1 MHALGA
7 VFVAMSLALCG
18 LEARAH
24 GTEDH
29 AAHSAAAPPAPPAP
43 VANRYGAGYFPNVP
57 LITQD
62 GKTVRFYD
70 DLLKGKS
77 VAINIIYTSCTDEC
91 PLDTARLAQL
101 QRLLG
106 ARMGKDIFFYS
117 ISIDP
122 AHDTPAVLKAYM
134 EKFDVGPGWTFLTG
148 NAADIRAVTKKLG
161 LSRYS
166 DSANKDGHTAILMV
180 GDVPGG
186 QWVRHSAVDNPEF
199 LASSLATFFGW
210 RDLQGRSY
218 TEAQPL
224 NVGQGEYLFAS
235 RCSACHSLGQGDK
248 MGPDLLGVTARRER
262 TWLLRY
268 IQVPD
273 QVLASGDPIAKALNQ
288 KYQNVR
294 MPNVS
299 LGGADAAAIVSYL
312 EGHIS
317 TSAPASPGGPAV
329 RPDGSGRR

>member
-1 MHALGA
+1 MNTIGA
-7 VFVAMSLALCG
+7 AFLAASLALCG

-29 AAHSAAAPPAPPAP
+29 AAQPASAPAAPAP
-43 VANRYGAGYFPNVP
+43 VANRYGAGYFPNVA
-57 LITQD
+57 LVTHE

-77 VAINIIYTSCTDEC
+77 VAVNIIYTSCTDEC
-91 PLDTARLAQL
+91 PLETARLAQL

-106 ARMGKDIFFYS
+106 ERMGKDIFFYS

-122 AHDTPAVLKAYM
+122 VHDTPAVLKAYM
-134 EKFDVGPGWTFLTG
+134 EKFGVGPGWTFLTG
-148 NAADIRAVTKKLG
+148 DAADIRAVTKKLG

-166 DSANKDGHTAILMV
+166 DAANKDGHTAILMV

-210 RDLQGRSY
+210 RETQGRSY
-218 TEAQPL
+218 AEAQPL
-224 NVGQGEYLFAS
+224 KFGHGEYLFAS
-235 RCSACHSLGQGDK
+235 RCSACHSIGQGDK
-248 MGPDLLGVTARRER
+248 MGPDLLGVTTRRER

-273 QVLASGDPIAKALNQ
+273 QVLASGDPIAKALYE
-288 KYQNVR
+288 KYQDVR

-299 LGGADAAAIVSYL
+299 LGGADVAAIVSYL
-312 EGHIS
+312 EAQS
-317 TSAPASPGGPAV
+317 AAAKSASAP
-329 RPDGSGRR
+329 

>member
-1 MHALGA
+1 MQTITAALL
-7 VFVAMSLALCG
+7 VAFFALYG
-18 LEARAH
+18 PGARAH
-24 GTEDH
+24 GTEHHD
-29 AAHSAAAPPAPPAP
+29 AQAGAAPAAPPAP

-57 LITQD
+57 LVTQD

-77 VAINIIYTSCTDEC
+77 VALNIIYTSCTDEC
-91 PLDTARLAQL
+91 PLETARLAQL

-106 ARMGKDIFFYS
+106 ERMGKDIFFYS

-122 AHDTPAVLKAYM
+122 KHDTPEVLKAYM
-134 EKFDVGPGWTFLTG
+134 EKFGVGPGWTFLTG

-166 DSANKDGHTAILMV
+166 DVANKDGHTAILMV

-210 RDLQGRSY
+210 REMHGKSY
-218 TEAQPL
+218 AEAQPL
-224 NVGQGEYLFAS
+224 NVGAGEYLFAS

-248 MGPDLLGVTARRER
+248 MGPDLLGVTTRRER

-288 KYQNVR
+288 KYQNAR

-299 LGGADAAAIVSYL
+299 LGGADVAAIVSYL
-312 EGHIS
+312 ETQS
-317 TSAPASPGGPAV
+317 TSANK
-329 RPDGSGRR
+329 

>member
-1 MHALGA
+1 MHTLARA
-7 VFVAMSLALCG
+7 FAAAFLALCG
-18 LEARAH
+18 SFAYAH
-24 GTEDH
+24 DDH
-29 AAHSAAAPPAPPAP
+29 AGSPAGTDAAAPAA

-57 LITQD
+57 LVTQD
-62 GKTVRFYD
+62 GKSVRFYD

-77 VAINIIYTSCTDEC
+77 VALNIIYTSCTDEC
-91 PLDTARLAQL
+91 PLETARLAQL

-106 ARMGKDIFFYS
+106 ERMGKDIFFYS

-122 AHDTPAVLKAYM
+122 ERDTPAVLKAYM
-134 EKFDVGPGWTFLTG
+134 EKFGVGPGWTFLTG
-148 NAADIRAVTKKLG
+148 NATDIRAVTKKLG

-186 QWVRHSAVDNPEF
+186 QWMRHSAVDNPEF

-210 RDLQGRSY
+210 RDMQGRSY
-218 TEAQPL
+218 AEARPL
-224 NVGQGEYLFAS
+224 NVGSGEYLFAS
-235 RCSACHSLGQGDK
+235 RCSACHSIGQGDK

-273 QVLASGDPIAKALNQ
+273 QVLASGDPIAKTLYQ

-299 LGGADAAAIVSYL
+299 LGGADAAAIVLYL
-312 EGHIS
+312 E
-317 TSAPASPGGPAV
+317 TQSAAKVAAPVSPP
-329 RPDGSGRR
+329 

>member
-1 MHALGA
+1 MHTRAA
-7 VFVAMSLALCG
+7 AFLATFLTLCASG
-18 LEARAH
+18 ARAH
-24 GTEDH
+24 GTEHH
-29 AAHSAAAPPAPPAP
+29 ATEAGAAPAAATTVAKPA
-43 VANRYGAGYFPNVP
+43 VATRYGAGYFPNVP
-57 LITQD
+57 LVTQD

-77 VAINIIYTSCTDEC
+77 VALNIMYTSCTNEC
-91 PLDTARLAQL
+91 PLETARLVQL

-106 ARMGKDIFFYS
+106 ERMGKDVFFYS

-122 AHDTPAVLKAYM
+122 EHDKPEVLKAYM
-134 EKFDVGPGWTFLTG
+134 DKFGVGPGWTFLTG

-166 DSANKDGHTAILMV
+166 DAENKDGHTAILMV

-210 RDLQGRSY
+210 RDTQGRSY
-218 TEAQPL
+218 TEARPL
-224 NVGQGEYLFAS
+224 NVDNGAYLFAS
-235 RCSACHSLGQGDK
+235 RCSVCHSLGQGDK

-273 QVLASGDPIAKALNQ
+273 QVLASGDPIAKTLYQ

-299 LGGADAAAIVSYL
+299 LGGADVAAIVSYL
-312 EGHIS
+312 E
-317 TSAPASPGGPAV
+317 TQSAAK
-329 RPDGSGRR
+329 

>member
-1 MHALGA
+1 MHTITAAFLA
-7 VFVAMSLALCG
+7 VFLAFCG

-24 GTEDH
+24 GTEEH
-29 AAHSAAAPPAPPAP
+29 AAQAGAAAAAAPTP

-57 LITQD
+57 LVTQD

-77 VAINIIYTSCTDEC
+77 VAVNIIYTSCTDEC
-91 PLDTARLAQL
+91 PLETARLAQL

-122 AHDTPAVLKAYM
+122 AHDTPEVLKAYM
-134 EKFDVGPGWTFLTG
+134 EKFGVGPGWTFLTG

-166 DSANKDGHTAILMV
+166 DTANRDGHTAILMV

-199 LASSLATFFGW
+199 LASNLATFFGW
-210 RDLQGRSY
+210 REMHGKSY
-218 TEAQPL
+218 VEAQPL
-224 NVGQGEYLFAS
+224 NVGAGEYLFAS

-273 QVLASGDPIAKALNQ
+273 QVLASGDPIAKALYE

-299 LGGADAAAIVSYL
+299 LGGADVQAIVSYL
-312 EGHIS
+312 EAQAHPHS
-317 TSAPASPGGPAV
+317 HS
-329 RPDGSGRR
+329 SGEHK

>member
-1 MHALGA
+1 MQTITAALLA
-7 VFVAMSLALCG
+7 VLLGLCG

-24 GTEDH
+24 GTEHH
-29 AAHSAAAPPAPPAP
+29 ATEAAAAPPAPAP

-57 LITQD
+57 LLTQD

-77 VAINIIYTSCTDEC
+77 VALNIIYTSCTDEC
-91 PLDTARLAQL
+91 PLETARLAQL

-106 ARMGKDIFFYS
+106 ERMGKDIFFYS

-134 EKFDVGPGWTFLTG
+134 EKFGVGPGWTFLTG

-166 DSANKDGHTAILMV
+166 DAANKDGHTAILMV

-210 RDLQGRSY
+210 RDVQGKSY
-218 TEAQPL
+218 TEARPL
-224 NVGQGEYLFAS
+224 NVGGGEYLFAS
-235 RCSACHSLGQGDK
+235 RCSACHSIGQGDK
-248 MGPDLLGVTARRER
+248 IGPDLAGVTARRER

-268 IQVPD
+268 IQVPE
-273 QVLASGDPIAKALNQ
+273 QVLASGDPIAKALSE
-288 KYQNVR
+288 KYQRTR
-294 MPNVS
+294 MPNVG
-299 LGGADAAAIVSYL
+299 LGGADVAAIVSYL
-312 EGHIS
+312 EGQ
-317 TSAPASPGGPAV
+317 SAAAAKSASGEPHVHSHPS
-329 RPDGSGRR
+329 PTK

>member
-1 MHALGA
+1 MHSVGA
-7 VFVAMSLALCG
+7 AFLTVSLALCG

-24 GTEDH
+24 GTEERSAH
-29 AAHSAAAPPAPPAP
+29 AAPAPAAPAP

-57 LITQD
+57 LVTQD

-77 VAINIIYTSCTDEC
+77 VAVNIIYTSCTDEC
-91 PLDTARLAQL
+91 PLETARLAQL

-106 ARMGKDIFFYS
+106 ERMGKDIFFYS

-122 AHDTPAVLKAYM
+122 EHDTPAVLKAYM
-134 EKFDVGPGWTFLTG
+134 EKFGVGPGWTFLTG
-148 NAADIRAVTKKLG
+148 NAADVRAVTKKLG

-166 DSANKDGHTAILMV
+166 DAANKDGHTAILMV

-210 RDLQGRSY
+210 RDMNAKSY
-218 TEAQPL
+218 TEARPL
-224 NVGQGEYLFAS
+224 NVGGGEYLFAS
-235 RCSACHSLGQGDK
+235 RCSACHTIGQGDK

-262 TWLLRY
+262 AWLTRY
-268 IQVPD
+268 IQVPE
-273 QVLASGDPIAKALNQ
+273 QVLASGDPIAKTLYE
-288 KYQNVR
+288 KYQAR
-294 MPNVS
+294 MPNVG
-299 LGGADAAAIVSYL
+299 LGGADVAAIVSYL
-312 EGHIS
+312 EAQNAHAQPHS
-317 TSAPASPGGPAV
+317 HPSAEQK
-329 RPDGSGRR
+329 

>member
-1 MHALGA
+1 MHTLAAAILGA
-7 VFVAMSLALCG
+7 SLALCG
-18 LEARAH
+18 LQARAH
-24 GTEDH
+24 GAQDH
-29 AAHSAAAPPAPPAP
+29 AAHSAGAPAAAPAP

-57 LITQD
+57 LVTQD
-62 GKTVRFYD
+62 GRTVRFYD

-77 VAINIIYTSCTDEC
+77 VALNIIYTSCKDEC
-91 PLDTARLAQL
+91 PLETARLAQL

-122 AHDTPAVLKAYM
+122 AHDTPEVLKAYM
-134 EKFDVGPGWTFLTG
+134 QKFGVGPGWTFLTG

-166 DSANKDGHTAILMV
+166 DAQNKDGHTAILMV

-210 RDLQGRSY
+210 REMQGRSY
-218 TEAQPL
+218 AEAQPL
-224 NVGQGEYLFAS
+224 RIGQGEYLFAS
-235 RCSACHSLGQGDK
+235 RCSACHSLGQGDRL
-248 MGPDLLGVTARRER
+248 GPDLLGVTARRER

-273 QVLASGDPIAKALNQ
+273 EVLASGDPIAKALYQ

-299 LGGADAAAIVSYL
+299 LGGADVQAIVSYL
-312 EGHIS
+312 ES
-317 TSAPASPGGPAV
+317 QSAHAHSH
-329 RPDGSGRR
+329 SSEEHK

>member
-1 MHALGA
+1 VVLAVLLGL
-7 VFVAMSLALCG
+7 FG

-24 GTEDH
+24 GTEEH
-29 AAHSAAAPPAPPAP
+29 AAQAGAAAAAAPTP
-43 VANRYGAGYFPNVP
+43 VANRYGAEYFPNVP
-57 LITQD
+57 LVTQD
-62 GKTVRFYD
+62 GKTVRFYA

-77 VAINIIYTSCTDEC
+77 VAVNIIYTSCTNEC
-91 PLDTARLAQL
+91 PLETARLAQL

-106 ARMGKDIFFYS
+106 ERMGKDIFFYS

-122 AHDTPAVLKAYM
+122 EHDTPGVLKAYM
-134 EKFDVGPGWTFLTG
+134 EKFGVGPGWTFLTG

-166 DSANKDGHTAILMV
+166 DAANKDGHTAILMV

-210 RDLQGRSY
+210 RETQGKSY
-218 TEAQPL
+218 AEARPL
-224 NVGQGEYLFAS
+224 NVGNGEYLFAS
-235 RCSACHSLGQGDK
+235 RCSVCHSIGQGDK
-248 MGPDLLGVTARRER
+248 MGPDLVGVTSRRER
-262 TWLLRY
+262 MWLLRY

-273 QVLASGDPIAKALNQ
+273 QVLASGDPIAKALYE
-288 KYQNVR
+288 KYRDVR

-299 LGGADAAAIVSYL
+299 LGGADVAAIVSYL
-312 EGHIS
+312 EAQS
-317 TSAPASPGGPAV
+317 AAAKSASAP
-329 RPDGSGRR
+329 

>member
-1 MHALGA
+1 MHTIAAAFLTA
-7 VFVAMSLALCG
+7 SLALYG
-18 LEARAH
+18 PGARAH
-24 GTEDH
+24 GTEHH
-29 AAHSAAAPPAPPAP
+29 AAEATAVPAAPSR

-57 LITQD
+57 LVTQD

-77 VAINIIYTSCTDEC
+77 VAVNIIYTSCKDEC
-91 PLDTARLAQL
+91 PLETARLAQL

-106 ARMGKDIFFYS
+106 PRMGKDIFFYS

-122 AHDTPAVLKAYM
+122 EHDTPEVLKAYM
-134 EKFDVGPGWTFLTG
+134 EKFGVGPGWTFLTG
-148 NAADIRAVTKKLG
+148 KAEDIRLATKKLG

-166 DSANKDGHTAILMV
+166 DAANKDGHTAILMV
-180 GDVPGG
+180 GDEPGG

-210 RDLQGRSY
+210 REMHGKSY
-218 TEAQPL
+218 AEARPL
-224 NVGQGEYLFAS
+224 KTDNGAYLFAS
-235 RCSACHSLGQGDK
+235 RCSVCHSIGQGDK
-248 MGPDLLGVTARRER
+248 LGPDLLGVTARRER

-273 QVLASGDPIAKALNQ
+273 QVLAAGDPIARALSE
-288 KYQNVR
+288 KYEKVR

-312 EGHIS
+312 ES
-317 TSAPASPGGPAV
+317 LS
-329 RPDGSGRR
+329 RP

>member
-1 MHALGA
+1 M
-7 VFVAMSLALCG
+7 
-18 LEARAH
+18 
-24 GTEDH
+24 
-29 AAHSAAAPPAPPAP
+29 
-43 VANRYGAGYFPNVP
+43 
-57 LITQD
+57 
-62 GKTVRFYD
+62 RFYD

-77 VAINIIYTSCTDEC
+77 VAVNIIYTSCKDEC
-91 PLDTARLAQL
+91 PLETARLAQL

-117 ISIDP
+117 ISIYP
-122 AHDTPAVLKAYM
+122 EHDTPAVLKAYM
-134 EKFDVGPGWTFLTG
+134 ESFGVGPGWTFLTG

-166 DSANKDGHTAILMV
+166 DAANKDGHTAILMV
-180 GDVPGG
+180 GDVPAG

-210 RDLQGRSY
+210 RDMHGRSY

-224 NVGQGEYLFAS
+224 NVGGGEYLFAS

-248 MGPDLLGVTARRER
+248 MGPDLLGVTQRRER

-273 QVLASGDPIAKALNQ
+273 QVLASGDPIAKTLSE
-288 KYQNVR
+288 KYRNVR

-312 EGHIS
+312 EAQGVAAGK
-317 TSAPASPGGPAV
+317 TAPGAV
-329 RPDGSGRR
+329 APHEHSHSDAK

>member
-1 MHALGA
+1 MKTIAAAL
-7 VFVAMSLALCG
+7 VAFLALYG
-18 LEARAH
+18 SGVRAH
-24 GTEDH
+24 GTEHHDGQ
-29 AAHSAAAPPAPPAP
+29 AGAAPAAPTSVAIPA

-57 LITQD
+57 LVTQE

-77 VAINIIYTSCTDEC
+77 VAVNIIYTSCTNEC
-91 PLDTARLAQL
+91 PLETARLAQL

-122 AHDTPAVLKAYM
+122 KHDTPEVLKAYM
-134 EKFDVGPGWTFLTG
+134 EKFGVGPGWTFLTG

-166 DSANKDGHTAILMV
+166 DAENKDGHTAILMV
-180 GDVPGG
+180 GDEPGG

-210 RDLQGRSY
+210 REMHGKSY

-224 NVGQGEYLFAS
+224 NVGAGEYLFAS
-235 RCSACHSLGQGDK
+235 RCSVCHSIGQGDK
-248 MGPDLLGVTARRER
+248 MGPDLLGVTTRRER

-273 QVLASGDPIAKALNQ
+273 QVLASGDPIAKALHQ
-288 KYQNVR
+288 KYQNMR

-299 LGGADAAAIVSYL
+299 LGGADVAAIVSYL
-312 EGHIS
+312 EAQNAQAHTHS
-317 TSAPASPGGPAV
+317 S
-329 RPDGSGRR
+329 DEHK

>member
-1 MHALGA
+1 MHTLAAAVLG
-7 VFVAMSLALCG
+7 VALALCG
-18 LEARAH
+18 LQARAH
-24 GTEDH
+24 GTGEH
-29 AAHSAAAPPAPPAP
+29 AAQPAAAPAAP
-43 VANRYGAGYFPNVP
+43 VAVPNRYGAGYFPNVP
-57 LITQD
+57 LVTHD

-77 VAINIIYTSCTDEC
+77 VAVNIIYTSCTNEC
-91 PLDTARLAQL
+91 PLETARLAQL

-122 AHDTPAVLKAYM
+122 AHDTPEVLKAYM
-134 EKFDVGPGWTFLTG
+134 EKFGVGPGWTFLTG

-166 DSANKDGHTAILMV
+166 DAENKDGHTAILMV

-210 RDLQGRSY
+210 REMHGKSY
-218 TEAQPL
+218 VEAQPL
-224 NVGQGEYLFAS
+224 NVGAGEYLFAS

-248 MGPDLLGVTARRER
+248 MGPDLLGVTTRRER

-273 QVLASGDPIAKALNQ
+273 QVLASGDPIAKTLYE
-288 KYQNVR
+288 KYQNAR

-299 LGGADAAAIVSYL
+299 LGGADVAAIVSYL
-312 EGHIS
+312 EAQ
-317 TSAPASPGGPAV
+317 SAAAATK
-329 RPDGSGRR
+329 

>member
-1 MHALGA
+1 MNVPEISLVIPCHNEEQNLRPLLAASDVVALPSTSVETFSLAALEAMALGRP
-7 VFVAMSLALCG
+7 VVLSEIG
-18 LEARAH
+18 
-24 GTEDH
+24 G
-29 AAHSAAAPPAPPAP
+29 AAEM
-43 VANRYGAGYFPNVP
+43 
-57 LITQD
+57 
-62 GKTVRFYD
+62 VRPGENGF
-70 DLLKGKS
+70 L
-77 VAINIIYTSCTDEC
+77 
-91 PLDTARLAQL
+91 
-101 QRLLG
+101 
-106 ARMGKDIFFYS
+106 F
-117 ISIDP
+117 P

>member
-1 MHALGA
+1 MNTIGA
-7 VFVAMSLALCG
+7 AFVAASLALCV

-29 AAHSAAAPPAPPAP
+29 AAQPASAPAAPTP

-57 LITQD
+57 LVTHE

-77 VAINIIYTSCTDEC
+77 VAVNIIYTSCTDEC
-91 PLDTARLAQL
+91 PLETARLAQL

-106 ARMGKDIFFYS
+106 ERMGKDIFFYS

-122 AHDTPAVLKAYM
+122 AHDTPEVLKAYM
-134 EKFDVGPGWTFLTG
+134 EKFGIGPGWTFLTG
-148 NAADIRAVTKKLG
+148 DAADIRAVTKKLG

-166 DSANKDGHTAILMV
+166 DAANKDGHTAILMV
-180 GDVPGG
+180 GDVPAG
-186 QWVRHSAVDNPEF
+186 QWVRQSAVDNPEF

-210 RDLQGRSY
+210 RDTQVRSY
-218 TEAQPL
+218 AEAQPL

-235 RCSACHSLGQGDK
+235 RCSACHSIGQGDK
-248 MGPDLLGVTARRER
+248 MGPDLLGVTTRRER

-273 QVLASGDPIAKALNQ
+273 QMLASGDPIAKALYQ
-288 KYQNVR
+288 KYQDVR

-299 LGGADAAAIVSYL
+299 LGGADVAAIVSYL
-312 EGHIS
+312 ETQS
-317 TSAPASPGGPAV
+317 AAAKSASAP
-329 RPDGSGRR
+329 